1 MNGTP
6 LAGNN
11 DWRKIL
17 KNSSLPISIKYD
29 SLLVECYEI
38 LVNGG
43 NIDVELGTKLFHS
56 PNLSGISALANLIKK
71 SRFSNYVYF
80 NDNLHV
86 NTTNIC
92 VLACR
97 FCAFRKGPRHN
108 DAYALS
114 VDEYLHR
121 IEPYS
126 EIIDEVHSV
135 GGLHPNWTVEY
146 YEDLYRSAKKTFPHI
161 HIKSLTAVE
170 VKHIASRSGLNVKET
185 LSRLKLAGL
194 DSLPGGGAEILVDS
208 VRDRICRGK
217 ESSEEYLNI
226 HEIAHGLGIKTNC
239 TMLFGTVETVRE
251 RAIHLYKLRTQQD
264 ISNGF
269 QCFVPYP
276 FLPDKSRLPE
286 AQLASMNE
294 IIRVIAIS
302 RIMLDNIPH
311 IKAYRMNIGSHVAS
325 IALNSG
331 ADDIDGTVNHEE
343 IMHEAGSSAR
353 LDSDSEELARII
365 ENVSSTPIKRNTTY
379 SNFTRYKRKP
389 DDDSRRL
396 PVAQP
401 TS

>member
-1 MNGTP
+1 MIGTP

-11 DWRKIL
+11 DWRKVL
-17 KNSSLPISIKYD
+17 ENFSLPLSVKHD
-29 SLLVECYEI
+29 SLLIECYNI
-38 LVNGG
+38 FVKGG
-43 NIDVELGTKLFHS
+43 KVDVDLGTKLFES

-71 SRFSNYVYF
+71 SRFGDYVYF

-114 VDEYLHR
+114 VEEYLHR
-121 IEPYS
+121 IEPFS

-135 GGLHPNWTVEY
+135 GGLHPDWTVEY
-146 YEDLYRSAKKTFPHI
+146 YEELYRSAKKSYPHI

-170 VKHIASRSGLNVKET
+170 VKHIASRSGLSVEET
-185 LSRLKLAGL
+185 LSRLKSAGL
-194 DSLPGGGAEILVDS
+194 DSLPGGGAEILVDT

-217 ESSEEYLNI
+217 ESSSEYLNI

-251 RAIHLYKLRTQQD
+251 RAIHLHKLRTQQNE
-264 ISNGF
+264 SHGF

-276 FLPDKSRLPE
+276 FLPDKTRLPE
-286 AQLASMNE
+286 AQLASLNE

-353 LDSDSEELARII
+353 LDSDSEELAKII
-365 ENVSSTPIKRNTTY
+365 ENVNSTPVKRNTTY
-379 SNFTRYKRKP
+379 SNFTRYRRKP
-389 DDDSRRL
+389 DDGSRRL
-396 PVAQP
+396 PVAQS

>member
-11 DWRKIL
+11 NWRKIL

-38 LVNGG
+38 LVKGG

-146 YEDLYRSAKKTFPHI
+146 YEELYRSAKKTFPHI

-353 LDSDSEELARII
+353 LDSDSEVLARII

>member
-1 MNGTP
+1 MTDV
-6 LAGNN
+6 LLSGNS
-11 DWRKIL
+11 DWRKVL
-17 KNSSLPISIKYD
+17 KTLSLPISVTKD
-29 SLLVECYEI
+29 PLLLGCYNSIVE
-38 LVNGG
+38 GG
-43 NIDVELGTKLFHS
+43 HIDIDKGVELFES
-56 PNLSGISALANLIKK
+56 SNISGISALANLIKK
-71 SRFSNYVYF
+71 SRFGNNVYF

-108 DAYALS
+108 DAYALT

-121 IEPYS
+121 IEPFS

-135 GGLHPNWTVEY
+135 GGLHPDWTVSY
-146 YEDLYRSAKKTFPHI
+146 YEDLYSSAKAAYPNI

-170 VKHIASRSGLNVKET
+170 IKHISIRSGISVKET
-185 LSRLKLAGL
+185 LSRLKTAGL

-217 ESSEEYLNI
+217 ESSSEYLQI
-226 HEIAHGLGIKTNC
+226 HDTAHNLGIKTNC

-251 RAIHLYKLRTQQD
+251 RAIHLSKLRTQQEK
-264 ISNGF
+264 SKGF

-276 FLPDKSRLPE
+276 FLPDKTRLPE

-325 IALNSG
+325 IALHSG

-353 LDSDSEELARII
+353 LDSDTDELARLI
-365 ENVSSTPIKRNTTY
+365 EDTGSIPVKRNTIYTD
-379 SNFTRYKRKP
+379 FTRYRRKP
-389 DDDSRRL
+389 DDGGRNL
-396 PVAQP
+396 PVAQLV
-401 TS
+401 